1 MRFRPLGVALLT
13 VGLLAT
19 AGRASATLI
28 TLPVIGGPGLTQGAI
43 CTTSVLCPSSPT
55 LTLAADAAVTGSFV
69 YDDVANTVSFSL
81 SLAAPATFTGGAP
94 PATLL
99 AGSLYTVSAIPGIPV
114 MKIPLGG
121 GAYEIVQVGA
131 AAGVALPI
139 AWGPP
144 YGQTVGVPD
153 ISGLTC
159 TVNTGSDQCGFS
171 LGPGG
176 NLITDGATPYQVFET
191 FNVNVP
197 EPATLAIVGAGLA
210 ALLLVSRRAA

>member
-1 MRFRPLGVALLT
+1 MRFRSLGVALLT

-81 SLAAPATFTGGAP
+81 SLAVPATFAGGAP
-94 PATLL
+94 TATLS
-99 AGSLYTVSAIPGIPV
+99 AALYTGSGIPV

-121 GAYEIVQVGA
+121 GAYQIVQTGPASGISLPVTWGA
-131 AAGVALPI
+131 
-139 AWGPP
+139 P
-144 YGQTVGVPD
+144 YAQTTGVPT
-153 ISGLTC
+153 ITGLSC
-159 TVNTGSDQCGFS
+159 TVNTGSDQCGVS
-171 LGPGG
+171 LGPDG
-176 NLITDGATPYQVFET
+176 NHITDGTTPYQVFQT

-210 ALLLVSRRAA
+210 ALLLATRRTA

>member
-13 VGLLAT
+13 VGMLAT

-28 TLPVIGGPGLTQGAI
+28 TLPVIGGPGLVQGAI

-81 SLAAPATFTGGAP
+81 SLAVPATFTGGGP
-94 PATLL
+94 TATLSG
-99 AGSLYTVSAIPGIPV
+99 ALYTGSGIPV

-121 GAYEIVQVGA
+121 GAYQIIQVGSA
-131 AAGVALPI
+131 SGIALPEV
-139 AWGPP
+139 WGAP
-144 YGQTVGVPD
+144 YSETIGVPT
-153 ISGLTC
+153 ISGLSC
-159 TVNTGSDQCGFS
+159 TVNTGSDQCGVS
-171 LGPGG
+171 LGPDGHQ
-176 NLITDGATPYQVFET
+176 ITDGSVPYQVFQT

-197 EPATLAIVGAGLA
+197 EPATLAIVAAGLA
-210 ALLLVSRRAA
+210 GLLLASRHAA